1 MRKTTIYL
9 PEDLR
14 RALKLKAIAED
25 TTMTGILR
33 QAAERYLY
41 ETSEEAEAAGME
53 EFQQSFS
60 RIYAKNRR
68 LLERLAKS

>member
-25 TTMTGILR
+25 TTMTEVLC

-41 ETSEEAEAAGME
+41 ETSEEAETAEMK

-60 RIYAKNRR
+60 RIYARNRR